1 MKEYYLALE
10 VPDDFD
16 PEQLGIE
23 LDYPEE
29 VEIKSEGELDQLIDF
44 EVELKEKTENSVA
57 VIKFPVEAGESS
69 RLALSVVENKFG
81 IPAIGI
87 VNDFNL
93 LVENA
98 DEAVKMLEGMIQKI
112 KSASIRK
119 QILER

>member
-23 LDYPEE
+23 LDYPEK

-69 RLALSVVENKFG
+69 RLVMSVVENKFG

-119 QILER
+119 QILEK

>member
-29 VEIKSEGELDQLIDF
+29 VEIKSEGELDQLVDF
-44 EVELKEKTENSVA
+44 EIELKEKTENSVA

-69 RLALSVVENKFG
+69 RLVMSVVENKLG

-119 QILER
+119 QILEK

>member
-23 LDYPEE
+23 LDYPEG

-44 EVELKEKTENSVA
+44 EIELKEKTENSVA

-69 RLALSVVENKFG
+69 RLIMSIVENKFG
-81 IPAIGI
+81 IPAIGL

-93 LVENA
+93 LIENA
-98 DEAVKMLEGMIQKI
+98 GEAVKMLEGMIQKI
-112 KSASIRK
+112 KSDSIRK

>member
-23 LDYPEE
+23 LDYPEG

-44 EVELKEKTENSVA
+44 EIELKEKTENSVA

-69 RLALSVVENKFG
+69 RLIMSIVENKFG
-81 IPAIGI
+81 IPAIGL

-93 LVENA
+93 LIENA

-119 QILER
+119 QILEK